1 MGKLK
6 FIPLAMLS
14 AGACLLLAGC
24 GTVVDESILNMPA
37 NYSVDINVPYAT
49 VTPKP
54 DYLNVPS
61 AIVID
66 SDGNVTLNDTS
77 IIEGNFQSVRDQAEQ
92 TEYRT
97 LALGNTG
104 LAVQALQMRLK
115 ALGYYTS
122 DISGLFDSDTET
134 AVRRFE
140 QTYGTMQTGV
150 ATQKLQLKLFAS
162 NAPVYGSEEYD
173 AAVVAQYSVL
183 RPGAVGSSVYALQQR
198 LKNLG
203 YPITELTGVYDTQ
216 TTQCVRLFYMSYGLT
231 GTDVANV
238 AMQKELYSDSA
249 MAYDPSIRLANLSV
263 GVLTLPGEDA
273 ELDEATSISLGSSG
287 TRVTQVQQKLITLGY
302 LEAGG
307 DTGVF
312 DEPTQDAVNLFLTAV
327 GRSGSGMLSE
337 EMQDFLLSDRA
348 PSYGEMELLAQYRTL
363 SPGDKNNAVLRM
375 QRRLIEL
382 GYGKG
387 NPNGGYGRA
396 TANAVAVFQQVNGLE
411 PDGIASPY
419 MQVLLYDENALTY
432 QEMLNGPS
440 SLATPVVSGA
450 PTSTPTPEPTPT
462 PVPTPVPPADTI
474 FFNLSTGS
482 SGNAVSTLQ
491 RRLADLGFM
500 QGAVSGAY
508 DDDTEAAVRAFQEAL
523 GLPQTGEAS
532 PSMQRYLFSQAAPR
546 AGMTLYAQTQD
557 FAVLSLGDSGEAVEN
572 LQKRLYNFGY
582 LRRDD
587 VQEIGV
593 YDEATQIAVYRAQRN
608 MRYQNPDGV
617 AGAEFQ
623 SFLYS
628 KYGTYISLK

>member
-1 MGKLK
+1 MGKPK

-14 AGACLLLAGC
+14 AGVCLLLAGC
-24 GTVVDESILNMPA
+24 GTVDESILNMPA
-37 NYSVDINVPYAT
+37 NFSVDINVPYAT

-54 DYLNVPS
+54 DYLNVPD

-77 IIEGNFQSVRDQAEQ
+77 IIEGDFQSVRDQAEQ

-97 LALGNTG
+97 LSLGNTG
-104 LAVQALQMRLK
+104 LAVQALQTRLK
-115 ALGYYTS
+115 ELGYYTS
-122 DISGLFDSDTET
+122 DVSGLFDSETET

-162 NAPVYGSEEYD
+162 NAPVYGSDEYD
-173 AAVVAQYSVL
+173 AAVVSQYSVL

-249 MAYDPSIRLANLSV
+249 IAYDPSVRLANLTA
-263 GVLTLPGEDA
+263 GVLTLPGEEA
-273 ELDEATSISLGSSG
+273 EPDEATSISLGSSG
-287 TRVTQVQQKLITLGY
+287 TRVLQVQQKLIALGY
-302 LEAGG
+302 LEADR

-312 DEPTQDAVNLFLTAV
+312 DEPTQSAVNLFLTAV
-327 GRSGSGMLSE
+327 GRKADGSLSE
-337 EMQDFLLSDRA
+337 EMQDYLLSDRA
-348 PSYGEMELLAQYRTL
+348 PSYEDMELLASYRTL
-363 SPGDKNNAVLRM
+363 SPGDKNNAVLRL

-387 NPNGGYGRA
+387 NPTGGYGRA
-396 TANAVAVFQQVNGLE
+396 TASAVAVFQQVNGLE

-419 MQVLLYDENALTY
+419 MQVLLYDKNALTY
-432 QEMLNGPS
+432 QEMLNGPN
-440 SLATPVVSGA
+440 SLATPKASNQPTPSPTPA
-450 PTSTPTPEPTPT
+450 PTPTPEPTPL
-462 PVPTPVPPADTI
+462 PPADTI
-474 FFNLSTGS
+474 FFNLSVGS
-482 SGNAVSTLQ
+482 RGNAVSTLQ
-491 RRLADLGFM
+491 ARLIALGFM
-500 QGAVSGAY
+500 EDAAGDVY
-508 DDDTEAAVRAFQEAL
+508 DETTKAAVCAFQAAL

-532 PSMQRYLFSQAAPR
+532 PTMQRYMFSQAAPR
-546 AGMTLYAQTQD
+546 AGMTLYAEVQD
-557 FAVLSLGDSGEAVEN
+557 FEILALGDSGEAVEN
-572 LQKRLYNFGY
+572 LQKWLYSFGY
-582 LRRDD
+582 LDKDD
-587 VQEIGV
+587 VEEIGV

-628 KYGTYISLK
+628 RYGTYISLK